1 MNKPTFVNRF
11 VLDTLQRNIMHLAG
25 ITRKTNIKLRFLKE
39 GTGKKPEIQIM
50 GRGRK
55 KPFFQS
61 QTSLKK
67 TKFAFFLVVHAI
79 TCFGV
84 FCKLSSSRLYKLGSS
99 RPNHIP

>member
-11 VLDTLQRNIMHLAG
+11 VLDTLQRNIMHLAV

-55 KPFFQS
+55 KPFFS
-61 QTSLKK
+61 VTNFIEK
-67 TKFAFFLVVHAI
+67 
-79 TCFGV
+79 
-84 FCKLSSSRLYKLGSS
+84 
-99 RPNHIP
+99 N